1 MCRLIL
7 NVVQHESNPPI
18 CLTYGPYY
26 AIVLQSD
33 ISAILESDEEVVH
46 NYNLFDIQVL

>member
-7 NVVQHESNPPI
+7 NVVQHGSNPPV
-18 CLTYGPYY
+18 CLTYYY

-33 ISAILESDEEVVH
+33 ISAILESDEEVIH
-46 NYNLFDIQVL
+46 DYNLFDIQVL